1 MLLRFVVQNLASF
14 KNAVEFNCF
23 PSSKSHSHENHKIE
37 CGHATILRLSAIYG
51 ANGAGKSNL
60 LESLQL
66 LKGMVESEGLSHF
79 SFSESPAFKFDED
92 CLVSPSGMAVE
103 FFVDGNVFYYHIEFN
118 TQSVVVEELF
128 LSKKTKDIKL
138 FVRDDKGIFIND
150 DYMDNAS
157 SEQFLDAL
165 NRLVRPDMFLLSFL
179 GKYYPKEMP
188 LASSAYNWFARAL
201 EIITPATI
209 AGFVPHLLDKNPDF
223 EKLVNET
230 IPQMK
235 TGISKLSVKKEVV
248 SEDEIKGSQELQQI
262 AKRAKAQPDM
272 PLAKIDSQNGDTVNY
287 VFENDSLYKKT
298 LVSIHQK
305 PDGSE
310 VEMTMGS
317 ESDGTRR
324 LIEYMPLFYAVTKQG
339 GVYIVDEI
347 ERSMH
352 PILIKDIMQKL
363 SESNTAKGQ
372 LIFTTH
378 ESGLLDQNI
387 FRPDEIWF
395 AQKDSEQATQ
405 LYPLSDYNI
414 HKTAN
419 IENGYL
425 IGRYGGI
432 PFLSN
437 LKDLHW

>member
-1 MLLRFVVQNLASF
+1 MLLRFIAENLTSF
-14 KNAVEFNCF
+14 KDAVEFNCF

-37 CGHATILRLSAIYG
+37 CGHATVLRLSAIYG

-60 LESLQL
+60 LTSIGLLQEL
-66 LKGMVESEGLSHF
+66 VDTG
-79 SFSESPAFKFDED
+79 SFSTFDFPESPTFRFDAE
-92 CLVSPSGMAVE
+92 CVNRPSGMAIE
-103 FFVDGNVFYYHIEFN
+103 FFADGNVFYYHIEFN
-118 TQSVVVEELF
+118 PQNVVIEELY
-128 LSKKTKDIKL
+128 LSKKTKDVKL
-138 FVRDDKGIFIND
+138 FTRDANGISINAD
-150 DYMDNAS
+150 HMVNAS
-157 SEQFLDAL
+157 TEPFMDAL
-165 NRLVRPDMFLLSFL
+165 NRLVRPDMLLLSFL

-188 LASSAYNWFARAL
+188 LVSAAYNWFILSL
-201 EIITPATI
+201 EVYTPRTITN
-209 AGFVPHLLDKNPDF
+209 FVPQLLDTNPDF
-223 EKLVNET
+223 EQLVNET
-230 IPQMK
+230 IPQMR
-235 TGISKLSVKKEVV
+235 TGISKLVVKKEIVND
-248 SEDEIKGSQELQQI
+248 DEIKGNIELQQL
-262 AKRAKAQPDM
+262 AKRAKSQPGL
-272 PLAKIDSQNGDTVNY
+272 PVAKIDNYNGDTANY
-287 VFENDSLYKKT
+287 VFEDGVFYVKT
-298 LVSIHQK
+298 LVGIHRK
-305 PDGSE
+305 LDGTE
-310 VEMTMGS
+310 VEMMLNS

-324 LIEYMPLFYAVTKQG
+324 LIEYMPLFYAVTKRG
-339 GVYIVDEI
+339 GVFIVDEI

-352 PILIKDIMQKL
+352 PILIKDIIQKL

-425 IGRYGGI
+425 NGRYGGI

>member
-66 LKGMVESEGLSHF
+66 LKGMVESEGLTHF
-79 SFSESPAFKFDED
+79 SFSELPAFKFDEE

-165 NRLVRPDMFLLSFL
+165 NRLVRPNMFLLSFL

-272 PLAKIDSQNGDTVNY
+272 PLARIDSQNGDTVNY

-305 PDGSE
+305 PDGTE

>member
-1 MLLRFVVQNLASF
+1 
-14 KNAVEFNCF
+14 
-23 PSSKSHSHENHKIE
+23 
-37 CGHATILRLSAIYG
+37 
-51 ANGAGKSNL
+51 
-60 LESLQL
+60 
-66 LKGMVESEGLSHF
+66 
-79 SFSESPAFKFDED
+79 
-92 CLVSPSGMAVE
+92 
-103 FFVDGNVFYYHIEFN
+103 
-118 TQSVVVEELF
+118 
-128 LSKKTKDIKL
+128 
-138 FVRDDKGIFIND
+138 
-150 DYMDNAS
+150 
-157 SEQFLDAL
+157 
-165 NRLVRPDMFLLSFL
+165 
-179 GKYYPKEMP
+179 MP

-272 PLAKIDSQNGDTVNY
+272 PLARIDSQNGDTVNY

-305 PDGSE
+305 PDGTE

>member
-1 MLLRFVVQNLASF
+1 MLLRFIAQNLASF
-14 KNAVEFNCF
+14 KNAIEFNSF
-23 PSSKSHSHENHKIE
+23 PSSKTHSHENHKIE
-37 CGHATILRLSAIYG
+37 CGHATVLRLSAIYG

-60 LESLQL
+60 IECIQL

-79 SFSESPAFKFDED
+79 SFSESPAFRFDEE
-92 CLVSPSGMAVE
+92 CLASPSGMAIE
-103 FFVDGNVFYYHIEFN
+103 FFSNGNVFYYHIEFN
-118 TQSVVVEELF
+118 TQKVIVEELF

-138 FVRDDKGIFIND
+138 FARDDKGISINA
-150 DYMDNAS
+150 DYMVNAS

-188 LASSAYNWFARAL
+188 LASSAFGWFTQSL
-201 EIITPATI
+201 EIFRPDSI

-235 TGISKLSVKKEVV
+235 TGISMLAVKKEVV
-248 SEDEIKGSQELQQI
+248 SEDEIKGSPELQQI
-262 AKRAKAQPDM
+262 AKRAKVQPGM
-272 PLAKIDSQNGDTVNY
+272 PLSKIDSQSGDTVNY
-287 VFENDSLYKKT
+287 VFENNLLYMKT

-305 PDGSE
+305 LDGTE

-352 PILIKDIMQKL
+352 PILIKDIIQKL

-372 LIFTTH
+372 LVFTTH

-425 IGRYGGI
+425 NGRYGGI

>member
-1 MLLRFVVQNLASF
+1 MLLRIVVQNLASF

-66 LKGMVESEGLSHF
+66 LKGMVESEGLTHF
-79 SFSESPAFKFDED
+79 SFSELPAFKFDE
-92 CLVSPSGMAVE
+92 E

-272 PLAKIDSQNGDTVNY
+272 PLARIDSQNGDTVNY

-305 PDGSE
+305 PDGTE
-310 VEMTMGS
+310 VEMTMGA

>member
-66 LKGMVESEGLSHF
+66 LKGMVESEGLTHF
-79 SFSESPAFKFDED
+79 SFSELPAFKFDEE

-272 PLAKIDSQNGDTVNY
+272 PLARIDSQNGDTVNY

-305 PDGSE
+305 PDGTE

>member
-66 LKGMVESEGLSHF
+66 LKGMVESEGLTHF
-79 SFSESPAFKFDED
+79 SFSELPAFKFDEE

-272 PLAKIDSQNGDTVNY
+272 PLARIDSQNGDTVNY

-305 PDGSE
+305 PDGTE
-310 VEMTMGS
+310 VEMTMGA

-395 AQKDSEQATQ
+395 AKKDSEQATQ
-405 LYPLSDYNI
+405 LYPLSDSNI

>member
-1 MLLRFVVQNLASF
+1 MLLRFIAQNLASF

-37 CGHATILRLSAIYG
+37 CGHATVLRLSAIYG

-60 LESLQL
+60 LTSIKLLRDMVMSESLSL
-66 LKGMVESEGLSHF
+66 F
-79 SFSESPAFKFDED
+79 SFPESPTFRFDAE
-92 CLVSPSGMAVE
+92 CLTKPSGMAIE
-103 FFVDGNVFYYHIEFN
+103 FFAEGNLFYYHIEFDSQN
-118 TQSVVVEELF
+118 VVVEELF
-128 LSKKTKDIKL
+128 LSKRTKDIKL
-138 FVRDDKGIFIND
+138 FVRDDNGISINA
-150 DYMDNAS
+150 DYMVNAS
-157 SEQFLDAL
+157 TEQFLDAL
-165 NRLVRPDMFLLSFL
+165 NRLVRPDMLLLSFL

-188 LASSAYNWFARAL
+188 LVSSAYNWFNLSL
-201 EIITPATI
+201 EIYTPKTVAS
-209 AGFVPHLLDKNPDF
+209 FVPQLLDINPDF

-235 TGISKLSVKKEVV
+235 TGISKLVVKKEIV
-248 SEDEIKGSQELQQI
+248 SEDEIKGNIELQQI
-262 AKRAKAQPDM
+262 AKRAKIQPGI
-272 PLAKIDSQNGDTVNY
+272 PVAKIDSQNGDTVNY
-287 VFENDSLYKKT
+287 VFENNSLYKKT

-305 PDGSE
+305 LDGTE

-352 PILIKDIMQKL
+352 PILIKDIIQML

-395 AQKDSEQATQ
+395 AQKDSEQSTQ

>member
-60 LESLQL
+60 LDSLQL
-66 LKGMVESEGLSHF
+66 LKGMVESEGLTHF
-79 SFSESPAFKFDED
+79 SFSELPACKFDEE
-92 CLVSPSGMAVE
+92 CLVRPSGMAVE

-305 PDGSE
+305 PDGTE

>member
-1 MLLRFVVQNLASF
+1 MLLRFVAQNLASF

-23 PSSKSHSHENHKIE
+23 PSSKSHSHENHRIE

-79 SFSESPAFKFDED
+79 SFSESPAFKFDEE

-103 FFVDGNVFYYHIEFN
+103 FFADGNVFYYHIEFN
-118 TQSVVVEELF
+118 TQSVVVEELL

-138 FVRDDKGIFIND
+138 FARDDKGISIND

-248 SEDEIKGSQELQQI
+248 SEDEIKGNLELQQI
-262 AKRAKAQPDM
+262 IKRAKAQPDM

>member
-1 MLLRFVVQNLASF
+1 MLLRFIAQNLASF
-14 KNAVEFNCF
+14 KNAVEFNSF

-37 CGHATILRLSAIYG
+37 CAHATVLRLSAIYG

-60 LESLQL
+60 IECLQL
-66 LKGMVESEGLSHF
+66 FKGMVESEGLSHF
-79 SFSESPAFKFDED
+79 SFSESPAFRFDEE
-92 CLVSPSGMAVE
+92 CLNNPSGMAVE
-103 FFVDGNVFYYHIEFN
+103 FFANGNVFYYHIEFN
-118 TQSVVVEELF
+118 TQNVVVEELF

-138 FVRDDKGIFIND
+138 FVRDDKGISINA
-150 DYMDNAS
+150 DYMVNAS

-179 GKYYPKEMP
+179 GKYYPNEMP
-188 LASSAYNWFARAL
+188 LASSAYNWFTQSL
-201 EIITPATI
+201 EIFTPDSI
-209 AGFVPHLLDKNPDF
+209 AGFVPNLLDKNPDF

-235 TGISKLSVKKEVV
+235 TGISKLTVKKEVV
-248 SEDEIKGSQELQQI
+248 GEDEIKGNPELQQI
-262 AKRAKAQPDM
+262 AKRAKTQPGM
-272 PLAKIDSQNGDTVNY
+272 PISKIDSQSGETINY
-287 VFENDSLYKKT
+287 VFEDNILYMKT

-305 PDGSE
+305 LDRTE

-347 ERSMH
+347 ERSIH
-352 PILIKDIMQKL
+352 PILIKDIIQKL

>member
-66 LKGMVESEGLSHF
+66 LKGMVESEGLTHF
-79 SFSESPAFKFDED
+79 SFSELPAFKFDEE

-298 LVSIHQK
+298 LVSIHLK
-305 PDGSE
+305 PDGTE

>member
-66 LKGMVESEGLSHF
+66 LKGMVESEGLTHF
-79 SFSESPAFKFDED
+79 SFSELPAFKFDEE

-272 PLAKIDSQNGDTVNY
+272 PLARIDSQNGDTVNY

-298 LVSIHQK
+298 LVSIHLK
-305 PDGSE
+305 PDGTE

>member
-66 LKGMVESEGLSHF
+66 LKGMVESEGLTHF
-79 SFSESPAFKFDED
+79 SFSELPAFKFDEE

-272 PLAKIDSQNGDTVNY
+272 PLARIDSQNGDTVNY
-287 VFENDSLYKKT
+287 VFENYSLYKKT

-305 PDGSE
+305 PDGTE

>member
-1 MLLRFVVQNLASF
+1 MLLRFIAQNLASF
-14 KNAVEFNCF
+14 KNAIEFNSF
-23 PSSKSHSHENHKIE
+23 PSSKTHSHENHKIE
-37 CGHATILRLSAIYG
+37 CGHATVLRLSAIYG

-60 LESLQL
+60 IECIQL

-79 SFSESPAFKFDED
+79 SFSESPAFRFDEE
-92 CLVSPSGMAVE
+92 CLASPSGMAIE
-103 FFVDGNVFYYHIEFN
+103 FFSNGNVFYYHIEFN
-118 TQSVVVEELF
+118 TQKVIVEELF

-138 FVRDDKGIFIND
+138 FARDDKGISINA
-150 DYMDNAS
+150 DYMVNAS

-188 LASSAYNWFARAL
+188 LASSAFSWFTQSL
-201 EIITPATI
+201 EIFRPDSI

-235 TGISKLSVKKEVV
+235 TGISMLAVKKEVV
-248 SEDEIKGSQELQQI
+248 SEDEIKGSPELQQI
-262 AKRAKAQPDM
+262 AKRAKVQSGM
-272 PLAKIDSQNGDTVNY
+272 PLSKIDSQSGDTVNY
-287 VFENDSLYKKT
+287 VFENNLLYMKT

-305 PDGSE
+305 LDGTE

-352 PILIKDIMQKL
+352 PILIKDIIQKL

-372 LIFTTH
+372 LVFTTH

-425 IGRYGGI
+425 NGRYGGI

>member
-1 MLLRFVVQNLASF
+1 MLLRFVAQNLASF
-14 KNAVEFNCF
+14 KNAVEFNSF
-23 PSSKSHSHENHKIE
+23 PSSKTHSHENHKIE
-37 CGHATILRLSAIYG
+37 CGHATVLRLSAIYG

-60 LESLQL
+60 IECIQL

-79 SFSESPAFKFDED
+79 SFSESPAFRFDEE
-92 CLVSPSGMAVE
+92 CLASPSGMAIE
-103 FFVDGNVFYYHIEFN
+103 FFSNGNVFYYHIEFN
-118 TQSVVVEELF
+118 TQKVIVEELF

-138 FVRDDKGIFIND
+138 FARDDKGISINA
-150 DYMDNAS
+150 DYMVNAS

-188 LASSAYNWFARAL
+188 LASSAFSWFTQSL
-201 EIITPATI
+201 EIFRPDSI
-209 AGFVPHLLDKNPDF
+209 AGFVPHLLDMNPDF

-235 TGISKLSVKKEVV
+235 TGISKLAVKKEVV
-248 SEDEIKGSQELQQI
+248 SEDEIKGSPELQQI
-262 AKRAKAQPDM
+262 AKRAKTQPSI
-272 PLAKIDSQNGDTVNY
+272 PLSKIDSQNGGTINY
-287 VFENDSLYKKT
+287 VFEDNLLYMKT

-305 PDGSE
+305 IDGTE
-310 VEMTMGS
+310 VEMTIGS

-324 LIEYMPLFYAVTKQG
+324 LIEYMPLFYAVTRQG

-352 PILIKDIMQKL
+352 PILIKDIIQKL

-372 LIFTTH
+372 LVFTTH
-378 ESGLLDQNI
+378 ESGLLDQSI

-425 IGRYGGI
+425 NGRYGGI

-437 LKDLHW
+437 LKDL

>member
-1 MLLRFVVQNLASF
+1 MLLRFVVENLASF

-66 LKGMVESEGLSHF
+66 LKGMVESEGLTHF
-79 SFSESPAFKFDED
+79 SFSELPAFKFDEE

-103 FFVDGNVFYYHIEFN
+103 FFVDGNVFYYHIEFS

-272 PLAKIDSQNGDTVNY
+272 PLARIDSQNGDTVNY

-298 LVSIHQK
+298 LVSIHLK
-305 PDGSE
+305 PDGTE
-310 VEMTMGS
+310 VEMTMGA

>member
-1 MLLRFVVQNLASF
+1 MLLRFIAQNLASF
-14 KNAVEFNCF
+14 KNAIEFNSF
-23 PSSKSHSHENHKIE
+23 PSSKTHSHENHKIE
-37 CGHATILRLSAIYG
+37 CGHATVLRLSAIYG

-60 LESLQL
+60 IECIQL

-79 SFSESPAFKFDED
+79 SFSESPAFRFDEE
-92 CLVSPSGMAVE
+92 CLASPSGMAIE
-103 FFVDGNVFYYHIEFN
+103 FFSNGNVFYYHIEFN
-118 TQSVVVEELF
+118 TQKVIVEELF

-138 FVRDDKGIFIND
+138 FARDDKGISINA
-150 DYMDNAS
+150 DYMVNAS

-188 LASSAYNWFARAL
+188 LASSAFSWFTQSL
-201 EIITPATI
+201 EIFRPDSI

-235 TGISKLSVKKEVV
+235 TGISMLAVKKEVV
-248 SEDEIKGSQELQQI
+248 SEDEIKGSPELQQI
-262 AKRAKAQPDM
+262 AKRAKVQPGM
-272 PLAKIDSQNGDTVNY
+272 PLSKIDSQSGDTVNY
-287 VFENDSLYKKT
+287 VFENNLLYMKT

-305 PDGSE
+305 LDGTE

-352 PILIKDIMQKL
+352 PILIKDIIQKL

-372 LIFTTH
+372 LVFTTH

-425 IGRYGGI
+425 NGRYGGI

>member
-1 MLLRFVVQNLASF
+1 MLLRFVVENLASF

-66 LKGMVESEGLSHF
+66 LKGMVESEGLTHF
-79 SFSESPAFKFDED
+79 SFSELPAFKFDEE

-272 PLAKIDSQNGDTVNY
+272 PLARIDSQNGDTVNY

-305 PDGSE
+305 PDGTE

>member
-66 LKGMVESEGLSHF
+66 LKGMVESEGLTHF
-79 SFSESPAFKFDED
+79 SFSELPAFKFDEE

-209 AGFVPHLLDKNPDF
+209 AGFVPHLLDMNPDF

-305 PDGSE
+305 PDGTE

-395 AQKDSEQATQ
+395 AQKDSEQSTQ

>member
-1 MLLRFVVQNLASF
+1 MLLRFVVENLASF

-66 LKGMVESEGLSHF
+66 LKGMVESEGLTHF
-79 SFSESPAFKFDED
+79 SFSELPAFKFDEE

-305 PDGSE
+305 LDGTV

>member
-1 MLLRFVVQNLASF
+1 MLLRLIAENITSF
-14 KNAVEFNCF
+14 NEAVEFNTF
-23 PSSKSHSHENHKIE
+23 PSSKSHSHENHKIT
-37 CGHATILRLSAIYG
+37 CGHATALRMSAIYG

-60 LESLQL
+60 IKVLSTLQ
-66 LKGMVESEGLSHF
+66 GLVMSGTLGDMNIGTNLTF
-79 SFSESPAFKFDED
+79 RFDSICAD
-92 CLVSPSGMAVE
+92 QPSGIAVE
-103 FFVDGNVFYYHIEFN
+103 FHQNGNTFYYHIEFN
-118 TQSVVVEELF
+118 TQKVIVEELF

-138 FVRDDKGIFIND
+138 FARDDKGISINA
-150 DYMDNAS
+150 DYMVNAS

-188 LASSAYNWFARAL
+188 LASSAFSWFTQSL
-201 EIITPATI
+201 EIFRPDSI

-235 TGISKLSVKKEVV
+235 TGISMLAVKKEVV
-248 SEDEIKGSQELQQI
+248 SEDEIKGSPELQQI
-262 AKRAKAQPDM
+262 AKRAKVQPGM
-272 PLAKIDSQNGDTVNY
+272 PLSKIDSQSGDTVNY
-287 VFENDSLYKKT
+287 VFENNLLYMKT

-305 PDGSE
+305 LDGTE

-352 PILIKDIMQKL
+352 PILIKDIIQKL

-372 LIFTTH
+372 LVFTTH

-425 IGRYGGI
+425 NGRYGGI

>member
-1 MLLRFVVQNLASF
+1 MLLRFIVQNLASF

-23 PSSKSHSHENHKIE
+23 PSSKSHRHENHKIE
-37 CGHATILRLSAIYG
+37 CGYATVLRLSAIYG

-60 LESLQL
+60 LQSIKL
-66 LKGMVESEGLSHF
+66 LKDMVESESLSQF
-79 SFSESPAFKFDED
+79 NFPKSPTFRFDREY
-92 CLVSPSGMAVE
+92 LTQPSGMAIE
-103 FFVDGNVFYYHIEFN
+103 FFVDGNAFYYHIEFD
-118 TQSVVVEELF
+118 TQNVIVEELF

-138 FVRDDKGIFIND
+138 FGRDSNGLSISA
-150 DYMDNAS
+150 DYMINAS
-157 SEQFLDAL
+157 TEQFLDAL
-165 NRLVRPDMFLLSFL
+165 NRLVRPDMLLLSFL
-179 GKYYPKEMP
+179 GKYYPKEIP
-188 LASSAYNWFARAL
+188 LASSAYKWFTQSL
-201 EIITPATI
+201 EVLTPESI
-209 AGFVPHLLDKNPDF
+209 AGFVPHLLDKNADF
-223 EKLVNET
+223 AKLVNET

-235 TGISKLSVKKEVV
+235 TGISELEVKKEVI
-248 SEDEIKGSQELQQI
+248 SEEEIKGNIELQQI
-262 AKRAKAQPDM
+262 AKRAKAQVGM
-272 PLAKIDSQNGDTVNY
+272 PLAKIDIQSGGTVNY
-287 VFENDSLYKKT
+287 VFENGQLYTKT
-298 LVSIHQK
+298 LVSIHK
-305 PDGSE
+305 KLDGTE
-310 VEMTMGS
+310 VEMAMSS

-324 LIEYMPLFYAVTKQG
+324 LIEYMPLFYAVTKEG
-339 GVYIVDEI
+339 GIYIVDEI

-352 PILIKDIMQKL
+352 PILIKDIIQKL

>member
-1 MLLRFVVQNLASF
+1 MTS
-14 KNAVEFNCF
+14 C
-23 PSSKSHSHENHKIE
+23 ENGVNIS
-37 CGHATILRLSAIYG
+37 GG
-51 ANGAGKSNL
+51 NGS
-60 LESLQL
+60 
-66 LKGMVESEGLSHF
+66 
-79 SFSESPAFKFDED
+79 
-92 CLVSPSGMAVE
+92 
-103 FFVDGNVFYYHIEFN
+103 
-118 TQSVVVEELF
+118 
-128 LSKKTKDIKL
+128 
-138 FVRDDKGIFIND
+138 
-150 DYMDNAS
+150 
-157 SEQFLDAL
+157 
-165 NRLVRPDMFLLSFL
+165 
-179 GKYYPKEMP
+179 
-188 LASSAYNWFARAL
+188 
-201 EIITPATI
+201 
-209 AGFVPHLLDKNPDF
+209 
-223 EKLVNET
+223 
-230 IPQMK
+230 
-235 TGISKLSVKKEVV
+235 
-248 SEDEIKGSQELQQI
+248 
-262 AKRAKAQPDM
+262 
-272 PLAKIDSQNGDTVNY
+272 Y
-287 VFENDSLYKKT
+287 VFENNSLYKKT

-305 PDGSE
+305 IDGTE
-310 VEMTMGS
+310 VEMVMGS

-352 PILIKDIMQKL
+352 PILIKDIIQKL

-395 AQKDSEQATQ
+395 AQKDSEQSTQ

>member
-66 LKGMVESEGLSHF
+66 LKGMVESEGLTHF
-79 SFSESPAFKFDED
+79 SFSELPAFKFDEE

-305 PDGSE
+305 PDGTE

>member
-1 MLLRFVVQNLASF
+1 MLLRFVIQNLASF

-66 LKGMVESEGLSHF
+66 LKGMVESEGLTHF
-79 SFSESPAFKFDED
+79 SFSELPAFKFDEE

-272 PLAKIDSQNGDTVNY
+272 PLARIDSQNGDTVNY

-305 PDGSE
+305 PDGTE

>member
-66 LKGMVESEGLSHF
+66 LKGMVESEGLTHF
-79 SFSESPAFKFDED
+79 SFSELPAFKFDEE

-272 PLAKIDSQNGDTVNY
+272 PLARIDSQNGDTVNY

-305 PDGSE
+305 PDGTE
-310 VEMTMGS
+310 VEMTMGA

>member
-1 MLLRFVVQNLASF
+1 MLLRFIAQNLASF
-14 KNAVEFNCF
+14 KNAIEFNSF
-23 PSSKSHSHENHKIE
+23 PSSKTHSHENHKIE
-37 CGHATILRLSAIYG
+37 CGHATVLRLSAIYG

-60 LESLQL
+60 IECIQL

-79 SFSESPAFKFDED
+79 SFSESPAFRFDEE
-92 CLVSPSGMAVE
+92 CLASPSGMAIE
-103 FFVDGNVFYYHIEFN
+103 FFSNGNVFYYHIEFN
-118 TQSVVVEELF
+118 TQKVIVEELF

-138 FVRDDKGIFIND
+138 FARDDKGISINA
-150 DYMDNAS
+150 DYMVNAS

-188 LASSAYNWFARAL
+188 LASSAFSWFTQSL
-201 EIITPATI
+201 EIFRPDSI

-235 TGISKLSVKKEVV
+235 TGISMLAVKKEVV
-248 SEDEIKGSQELQQI
+248 SEDEIKGSPELQQI
-262 AKRAKAQPDM
+262 AKRAKVQPEM
-272 PLAKIDSQNGDTVNY
+272 PLSKIDSQSGDTVNY
-287 VFENDSLYKKT
+287 VFENNLLYMKT

-305 PDGSE
+305 LDGTE

-352 PILIKDIMQKL
+352 PILIKDIIQKL

-372 LIFTTH
+372 LVFTTH

-425 IGRYGGI
+425 NGRYGGI